1 MDNENDF
8 IGAFAVTAGH
18 GIDAYIEK
26 YEAELDDYNAIILKA
41 LADRFAEAFAEWA
54 HMKVRTEFWGYS
66 PDEKLNNDELIKEKY
81 QGIRPAPGY
90 PSCPDHRLKNDIW
103 ELLDVENKIQ
113 LSLTESLAMW
123 PTASVSGLYFSH
135 PQSKYFQLGKIGEDQ
150 MKSYS
155 QARNETLAENEKWLA
170 HITGY

>member
-1 MDNENDF
+1 M
-8 IGAFAVTAGH
+8 
-18 GIDAYIEK
+18 
-26 YEAELDDYNAIILKA
+26 
-41 LADRFAEAFAEWA
+41 
-54 HMKVRTEFWGYS
+54 
-66 PDEKLNNDELIKEKY
+66 
-81 QGIRPAPGY
+81 
-90 PSCPDHRLKNDIW
+90 
-103 ELLDVENKIQ
+103 
-113 LSLTESLAMW
+113 SLTESLAMW